1 MQRNPTFG
9 ASQEFLSSSPDR
21 SFPLLVQFGHSSV
34 PETREQSS
42 DGGRQFRGVAVGCAA
57 IPVVHALTNSIAWT
71 AHFLAEVHDAQH
83 KKVFDTVLVMAQC

>member
-1 MQRNPTFG
+1 MIEIPLSATQRNPTFG

-21 SFPLLVQFGHSSV
+21 SFPLLVQFGHSPV

-57 IPVVHALTNSIAWT
+57 EADIQ
-71 AHFLAEVHDAQH
+71 AQGPLGYSSDQMKRR
-83 KKVFDTVLVMAQC
+83 KK